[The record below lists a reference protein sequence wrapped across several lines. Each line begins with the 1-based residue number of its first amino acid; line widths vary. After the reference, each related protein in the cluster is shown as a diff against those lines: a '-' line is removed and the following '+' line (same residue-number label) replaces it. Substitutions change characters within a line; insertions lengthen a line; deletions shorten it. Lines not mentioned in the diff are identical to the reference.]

1 MTLIMIPRFLKK
13 RFLRAST
20 VDNRHTSTPNKAT
33 DQINNEADVSNNIK
47 ASDGVNSNVD
57 IYADNNKLV
66 STSYTKAP
74 ISQLYRK
81 LSGRALGITVKPKLL
96 GELPKLSDDKSTL
109 TFYVLQD
116 YSRSNSILIDLQTQE
131 HKLPP
136 ALVGVRDS
144 AHNINENAA
153 IIFLNHPKATDDQ
166 LSPRLARLVAA
177 ILQYPDLNVSLVPIS
192 ILWGRAPEKED
203 SLFKLL
209 MTDNW
214 EYPSF
219 TKQLFNIGVMGRD
232 TFVQF
237 HTPQDLRTVI
247 YNNLNDGSEEPH
259 FDSNANHSFSE
270 RSQENDLNTDLALN
284 LAKTSKQLSATEEPT
299 TPTSEV
305 TSSSPQ
311 TSKPTFTQALIPV
324 ADANR
329 ELLRTLQYQLDIYL
343 DKQRASMLGPDLSD
357 RRNLVDKLI
366 YSPAIKHAIEKE
378 AKDTGVTEHQARDIA
393 RGYANEMVN
402 NYSYSIIRVFER
414 FLTWLWTQLYDG
426 VEVHHFERVRQLAT
440 DHEIVYVPCHR
451 SHVDYLLLSY
461 VIYKRGLSIPY
472 VAAGDNLDVPLLGP
486 LLRGAVA
493 FYIRRSFRGN
503 ELYTAVLREYM
514 HNLVSRNTP
523 IEYFIEGGRS
533 RSGRLLPP
541 KMGMLAMTVHSQLRK
556 TNKPVV
562 FIPTY
567 IGYERIM
574 EGGTYIGELK
584 GKPKESESFIGL
596 LKVTRKIERI
606 FGNVHLSFGTPLHLG
621 DFMQKFEVSADSLP
635 LDRTDTPL
643 DKKTN
648 AMVDNIGV
656 KIMQNINKAA
666 VVNPV
671 SLLSLV
677 LLSAPKAALD
687 EVICREQIALYQG
700 IARYLPYAEDTI
712 VTDMSPQAIIDY
724 GIKLK
729 LIERIPHILGDIIQV
744 AGKQEA
750 LLSYFRNNIL
760 HVFILLSFLA
770 ALVARNGRIQRSRLD
785 NIVSQLY
792 PFLQSELFLYYPAHG
807 LQDIL
812 NQKIDNLIEH
822 GLIIELEDGVLSAP
836 ATNSSRYQQLQV
848 LATPVEQ
855 SLERYFMTLAL
866 LAQQGSGNL
875 TESEVVDLCHLLG
888 QRLSVL
894 YADDIPDFFDRSL
907 FTSFV
912 NALIRLDYL
921 QKDEETGV
929 LTFDQRINNIAHHAK
944 YILTPD
950 MMQILQQ
957 VASLDEKE
965 ILHAITEISNK
976 KQRKFGRKR

>member
-1 MTLIMIPRFLKK
+1 MIPKFLKK
-13 RFLRAST
+13 RIFKAP
-20 VDNRHTSTPNKAT
+20 VAT
-33 DQINNEADVSNNIK
+33 DNTSVTAKSVTLATDDSPIATKTYSN
-47 ASDGVNSNVD
+47 
-57 IYADNNKLV
+57 
-66 STSYTKAP
+66 AP
-74 ISQLYRK
+74 LNQLYRK
-81 LSGRALGITVKPKLL
+81 LSGQVLGVAVKPKLL
-96 GELPKLSDDKSTL
+96 GELPEFDHDDQTL
-109 TFYVLQD
+109 RFYVLQD

-136 ALVGVRDS
+136 ALVGVHDS
-144 AHNINENAA
+144 AHNIKENAA
-153 IIFLNHPKATDDQ
+153 IIFLHHPHAKDTQ
-166 LSPRLARLVAA
+166 LSPRLSRLVSAV
-177 ILQYPDLNVSLVPIS
+177 LQHPELKVRLVPVS

-209 MTDNW
+209 TTDNW
-214 EYPSF
+214 QDPSI

-237 HTPQDLRTVI
+237 HPPQDLR
-247 YNNLNDGSEEPH
+247 
-259 FDSNANHSFSE
+259 
-270 RSQENDLNTDLALN
+270 
-284 LAKTSKQLSATEEPT
+284 
-299 TPTSEV
+299 
-305 TSSSPQ
+305 
-311 TSKPTFTQALIPV
+311 ALINNSLKSDDEESV
-324 ADANR
+324 ASESVTANLKEDVLKDIDSKNNDSKEKDSAIKNIDEAPNYAMVASADGNR
-329 ELLRTLQYQLDIYL
+329 ELVRSLQQQLTIYL

-366 YSPAIKHAIEKE
+366 YSPAIKHAIEAE
-378 AKDTGVTEHQARDIA
+378 ALETGTSNREARILA
-393 RGYANEMVN
+393 KSYANEMVN
-402 NYSYSIIRVFER
+402 DYSHSIVRGFYK

-426 VEVHHFERVRQLAT
+426 VEVHHFERVRELAA
-440 DHEIVYVPCHR
+440 DYELIYVPCHR

-472 VAAGDNLDVPLLGP
+472 VAAGDNLDVPVLGP

-503 ELYTAVLREYM
+503 ALYTAVLREYM
-514 HNLVSRNTP
+514 HTLITRHTP

-541 KMGMLAMTVHSQLRK
+541 KMGMLAMTVHSQLRQ

-584 GKPKESESFIGL
+584 GKPKESESLMGL
-596 LKVTRKIERI
+596 LKVGRKIERI
-606 FGNVHLSFGTPLHLG
+606 FGNVHLSFGTPLHLSE
-621 DFMQKFEVSADSLP
+621 FMQKFEVPANSLP
-635 LDRTDTPL
+635 ADRTDTLL
-643 DKKTN
+643 DDKAS

-656 KIMQNINKAA
+656 KVMQHINKAA
-666 VVNPV
+666 VVTPV

-687 EVICREQIALYQG
+687 EEICREQIALYQG
-700 IARYLPYAEDTI
+700 LAQQLPYSDDTVI
-712 VTDMSPQAIIDY
+712 TDMTPQQIIDY

-744 AGKQEA
+744 AGKQAA

-770 ALVARNGRIQRSRLD
+770 ALVARNGRIDRRRLSS
-785 NIVSQLY
+785 IAEQLY
-792 PFLQSELFLYYPAHG
+792 PFLQSELFLYYSAHG
-807 LQDIL
+807 LAETL
-812 NQKIDNLIEH
+812 NKKLDNLLAH
-822 GLIIELEDGVLSAP
+822 GLIVELDNGMLSIP
-836 ATNSSRYQQLQV
+836 ESNSRCYQQLQV

-875 TESEVVDLCHLLG
+875 TENEVVDLCHLLG

-894 YADDIPDFFDRSL
+894 YADDIPDFFDRAL
-907 FTSFV
+907 FTSFLG
-912 NALIRLDYL
+912 ALTRLDYL
-921 QKDEETGV
+921 QKEAETGI
-929 LTFDQRINNIAHHAK
+929 LTFDQRINDIAHHAK
-944 YILTPD
+944 YVLRPE

-957 VASLDEKE
+957 VASLNEEE
-965 ILHAITEISNK
+965 IAHAITEISNK

>member
-1 MTLIMIPRFLKK
+1 MIPRFLKK
-13 RFLRAST
+13 RLLRSQA
-20 VDNRHTSTPNKAT
+20 VDNHDSPTAHKDT
-33 DQINNEADVSNNIK
+33 DQTKPQADKN
-47 ASDGVNSNVD
+47 SDV
-57 IYADNNKLV
+57 YADNNRLV
-66 STSYTKAP
+66 NTSYSKAP
-74 ISQLYRK
+74 ISQIYRK
-81 LSGRALGITVKPKLL
+81 LSGQALSISVKPKLL
-96 GELPKLSDDKSTL
+96 GELPVLNDDEQIL

-116 YSRSNSILIDLQTQE
+116 YSRSNSILIDLQTGE

-136 ALVGVRDS
+136 ALVGVKDA
-144 AHNINENAA
+144 AHNIDENAA
-153 IIFLNHPKATDDQ
+153 IIFLHHPKASDEQ

-177 ILQYPDLNVSLVPIS
+177 TLQNPELKIRLIPVS

-214 EYPSF
+214 EDPSF

-237 HTPQDLRTVI
+237 HAAQDLRTII
-247 YNNLNDGSEEPH
+247 YRSLNEGLDESASAATSNNSSIVNT
-259 FDSNANHSFSE
+259 
-270 RSQENDLNTDLALN
+270 NDLADSPIKQAMENTDLATN
-284 LAKTSKQLSATEEPT
+284 LAKTSKQLSEDKGSAPQS
-299 TPTSEV
+299 PTSSASLSVSES
-305 TSSSPQ
+305 TTDSS
-311 TSKPTFTQALIPV
+311 QALIPV

-329 ELLRTLQYQLDIYL
+329 ELLRSLQYQLDVYL

-378 AKDTGVTEHQARDIA
+378 ATETGVTEHQARDIA

-402 NYSYSIIRVFER
+402 NYSYPIIRVFER

-426 VEVHHFERVRQLAT
+426 VEVHHFERVRALAT
-440 DHEIVYVPCHR
+440 DHEIIYVPCHR
-451 SHVDYLLLSY
+451 SHIDYMLLSY

-472 VAAGDNLDVPLLGP
+472 VAAGDNLDVPVLGS

-503 ELYTAVLREYM
+503 ALYTAVLREYM
-514 HNLVSRNTP
+514 HTLISRNTP

-541 KMGMLAMTVHSQLRK
+541 KMGMLAMTVHSQLRR

-584 GKPKESESFIGL
+584 GKPKESESLIGL
-596 LKVTRKIERI
+596 LKVSRKIERI
-606 FGNVHLSFGTPLHLG
+606 FGNVHLSFGTPLHLS
-621 DFMQKFEVSADSLP
+621 DFLVKFDVEADSLP
-635 LDRTDTPL
+635 ADRTDTPF
-643 DKKTN
+643 DKKAN

-656 KIMQNINKAA
+656 KIMQHINKAA

-700 IARYLPYAEDTI
+700 IARHLPYADDTI

-744 AGKQEA
+744 AGKQAA

-770 ALVARNGRIQRSRLD
+770 ALVARNGRIKRSRLD

-807 LQDIL
+807 LQAVLD
-812 NQKIDNLIEH
+812 QKIDNLIEH
-822 GLIIELEDGVLSAP
+822 GLIVELEDDFLSAP
-836 ATNSSRYQQLQV
+836 AANSSRYQQLQV

-912 NALIRLDYL
+912 NALIRLNYL

-965 ILHAITEISNK
+965 IAHAITEISNK

>member
-1 MTLIMIPRFLKK
+1 MIPKFLKK
-13 RFLRAST
+13 RIFKAP
-20 VDNRHTSTPNKAT
+20 VAT
-33 DQINNEADVSNNIK
+33 DNTSVTAKSVTLATDDSPIATKTYSN
-47 ASDGVNSNVD
+47 
-57 IYADNNKLV
+57 
-66 STSYTKAP
+66 AP
-74 ISQLYRK
+74 LNQLYRK
-81 LSGRALGITVKPKLL
+81 LSGQVLGVAVKPKLL
-96 GELPKLSDDKSTL
+96 GELPEFDHDDQTL
-109 TFYVLQD
+109 RFYVLQD

-136 ALVGVRDS
+136 ALVGVHDS
-144 AHNINENAA
+144 AHNIKENAA
-153 IIFLNHPKATDDQ
+153 IIFLHHPHAKDTQ
-166 LSPRLARLVAA
+166 LSPRLSRLVSAV
-177 ILQYPDLNVSLVPIS
+177 LQHPELKVRLVPVS

-209 MTDNW
+209 TTDNW
-214 EYPSF
+214 QDPSI

-237 HTPQDLRTVI
+237 HPPQDLR
-247 YNNLNDGSEEPH
+247 
-259 FDSNANHSFSE
+259 
-270 RSQENDLNTDLALN
+270 
-284 LAKTSKQLSATEEPT
+284 
-299 TPTSEV
+299 
-305 TSSSPQ
+305 
-311 TSKPTFTQALIPV
+311 ALINNSLKSDDEESLASESVTANLKEDVLKDIDSKNNDSKEKDSAIKNIDEAPNYAMV
-324 ADANR
+324 ASADGNR
-329 ELLRTLQYQLDIYL
+329 ELVRSLQQQLTIYL

-366 YSPAIKHAIEKE
+366 YSPAIKHAIEAE
-378 AKDTGVTEHQARDIA
+378 ALETGTSNREARILA
-393 RGYANEMVN
+393 KSYANEMVN
-402 NYSYSIIRVFER
+402 DYSHSIVRGFYK

-426 VEVHHFERVRQLAT
+426 VEVHHFERVRELAA
-440 DHEIVYVPCHR
+440 DYELIYVPCHR

-472 VAAGDNLDVPLLGP
+472 VAAGDNLDVPVLGP

-503 ELYTAVLREYM
+503 ALYTAVLREYM
-514 HNLVSRNTP
+514 HTLITRHTP

-541 KMGMLAMTVHSQLRK
+541 KMGMLAMTVHSQLRQ

-584 GKPKESESFIGL
+584 GKPKESESLMGL
-596 LKVTRKIERI
+596 LKVGRKIERI
-606 FGNVHLSFGTPLHLG
+606 FGNVHLSFGTPLHLSE
-621 DFMQKFEVSADSLP
+621 FMQKFEVPANSLP
-635 LDRTDTPL
+635 ADRTDTLL
-643 DKKTN
+643 DDKAS

-656 KIMQNINKAA
+656 KVMQHINKAA
-666 VVNPV
+666 VVTPV

-687 EVICREQIALYQG
+687 EEICREQIALYQG
-700 IARYLPYAEDTI
+700 LAQQLPYSDDTVI
-712 VTDMSPQAIIDY
+712 TDMTPQQIIDY

-744 AGKQEA
+744 AGKQAA

-770 ALVARNGRIQRSRLD
+770 ALVARNGRIDRRRLSS
-785 NIVSQLY
+785 IAEQLY

-807 LQDIL
+807 LAETL
-812 NQKIDNLIEH
+812 NKKLDNLLAH
-822 GLIIELEDGVLSAP
+822 GLIVELDNGMLSIP
-836 ATNSSRYQQLQV
+836 ESNSRCYQQLQV

-875 TESEVVDLCHLLG
+875 TENEVVDLCHLLG

-894 YADDIPDFFDRSL
+894 YADDIPDFFDRAL
-907 FTSFV
+907 FTSFLG
-912 NALIRLDYL
+912 ALTRLDYL
-921 QKDEETGV
+921 QKEAETGI
-929 LTFDQRINNIAHHAK
+929 LTFDQRINDIAHHAK
-944 YILTPD
+944 YVLRPE

-957 VASLDEKE
+957 VASLNEEE
-965 ILHAITEISNK
+965 IAHAITEISNK

>member
-1 MTLIMIPRFLKK
+1 MIPKLIKNKWLKQHQSP
-13 RFLRAST
+13 ASSANDAPT
-20 VDNRHTSTPNKAT
+20 
-33 DQINNEADVSNNIK
+33 
-47 ASDGVNSNVD
+47 
-57 IYADNNKLV
+57 
-66 STSYTKAP
+66 TKAYSNAP
-74 ISQLYRK
+74 INQLYRK
-81 LSGRALGITVKPKLL
+81 LSGQTLNVAVKPKLL
-96 GELPKLSDDKSTL
+96 GELPAFDRDDKTL

-116 YSRSNSILIDLQTQE
+116 YSRSNSILIDLQTSN

-136 ALVGVRDS
+136 ALAQVKDRV
-144 AHNINENAA
+144 HHINENAA
-153 IIFLNHPKATDDQ
+153 IIFLHHPTAKEGE
-166 LSPRLARLVAA
+166 LSPRLSRLVSAA
-177 ILQYPDLNVSLVPIS
+177 LQYPELQIRLVPVS

-209 MTDNW
+209 MSDNW
-214 EYPSF
+214 QDPSI

-237 HTPQDLRTVI
+237 HAPQDLRAMMHSHLYGDDTAAES
-247 YNNLNDGSEEPH
+247 YNTENTSTQDATLSNHNLI
-259 FDSNANHSFSE
+259 
-270 RSQENDLNTDLALN
+270 
-284 LAKTSKQLSATEEPT
+284 T
-299 TPTSEV
+299 T
-305 TSSSPQ
+305 Q
-311 TSKPTFTQALIPV
+311 
-324 ADANR
+324 DANF
-329 ELLRTLQYQLDIYL
+329 ELVRKLQTKLNIYL

-357 RRNLVDKLI
+357 KRNLVDKLI
-366 YSPAIKHAIEKE
+366 YSPAIKHAIERE
-378 AKDTGVTEHQARDIA
+378 ATDTGISTREARSLA
-393 RGYANEMVN
+393 KGYANEMVN
-402 NYSYSIIRVFER
+402 DYSYPIIRVFER

-426 VEVHHFERVRQLAT
+426 VDVHHFERVRGLAT
-440 DHEIVYVPCHR
+440 DHEIIYVPCHR
-451 SHVDYLLLSY
+451 SHIDYMLLSY

-472 VAAGDNLDVPLLGP
+472 IAAGDNLNVPMLGP

-493 FYIRRSFRGN
+493 FFIRRSFRGN
-503 ELYTAVLREYM
+503 ALYTAVLREYL
-514 HNLVSRNTP
+514 HTLITRNTP

-541 KMGMLAMTVHSQLRK
+541 KMGMLAMTVHSQLRR

-584 GKPKESESFIGL
+584 GKPKESESLMGL
-596 LKVTRKIERI
+596 LKVSRKIERI
-606 FGNVHLSFGTPLHLG
+606 FGNVHLSFGTPLHLT
-621 DFMQKFEVSADSLP
+621 DFMDKFDVAADSLP
-635 LDRTDTPL
+635 TDRTDTPL
-643 DKKTN
+643 DAKAS
-648 AMVDNIGV
+648 AMVDNIGI

-666 VVNPV
+666 VINPV

-687 EVICREQIALYQG
+687 ENICREQIALYQN
-700 IARYLPYAEDTI
+700 IARAMPYADDTI
-712 VTDMSPQAIIDY
+712 VTDMSPQDIIDY
-724 GIKLK
+724 GITLK
-729 LIERIPHILGDIIQV
+729 LIERTPHILGDIIQV
-744 AGKQEA
+744 AGKQAA

-770 ALVARNGRIQRSRLD
+770 ALVARNGRIERDRLD
-785 NIVSQLY
+785 DIVTQLY

-807 LQDIL
+807 LKETL
-812 NQKIDNLIEH
+812 NQKIDNLIDH
-822 GLIIELEDGVLSAP
+822 GLIVELGDDVLSIPEA
-836 ATNSSRYQQLQV
+836 NSSRYQQLEV

-875 TESEVVDLCHLLG
+875 TAEEVVDLCHLLG

-921 QKDEETGV
+921 QLDPETGV
-929 LTFDQRINNIAHHAK
+929 LNFDERINNIAHRAK
-944 YILTPD
+944 YVLSPD

-957 VASLDEKE
+957 VASLNEDE
-965 ILHAITEISNK
+965 IAHAITEIGNK

>member
-1 MTLIMIPRFLKK
+1 MIPKFLKK
-13 RFLRAST
+13 RMTKTPAA
-20 VDNRHTSTPNKAT
+20 TSAGSMVTKPY
-33 DQINNEADVSNNIK
+33 SN
-47 ASDGVNSNVD
+47 
-57 IYADNNKLV
+57 
-66 STSYTKAP
+66 AP

-81 LSGRALGITVKPKLL
+81 ISGQILDVAVRPKLL
-96 GELPKLSDDKSTL
+96 GELPEFDTDDQTL

-116 YSRSNSILIDLQTQE
+116 YSRSNSVLIDLQTQE
-131 HKLPP
+131 NKLPP
-136 ALVGVRDS
+136 ALVGVKDS
-144 AHNINENAA
+144 SNDINENAA
-153 IIFLNHPKATDDQ
+153 IIFLHHPKAKEDQ
-166 LSPRLARLVAA
+166 VSPRLLRLVAA
-177 ILQYPDLNVSLVPIS
+177 TLQHPELQIRLVPVS

-209 MTDNW
+209 MADGW
-214 EYPSF
+214 EDPTI

-237 HTPQDLRTVI
+237 HAPQDLRRVI
-247 YNNLNDGSEEPH
+247 YESLNDNSDNSLDTHNNADNSEQTDSV
-259 FDSNANHSFSE
+259 FMSNALVPSE
-270 RSQENDLNTDLALN
+270 S
-284 LAKTSKQLSATEEPT
+284 
-299 TPTSEV
+299 
-305 TSSSPQ
+305 
-311 TSKPTFTQALIPV
+311 
-324 ADANR
+324 ANR
-329 ELLRTLQYQLDIYL
+329 ELVRTLQQQLNVYL

-366 YSPAIKHAIEKE
+366 YSPAIKHSIEAE
-378 AKDTGVTEHQARDIA
+378 ASATGTEIREARNVA
-393 RGYANEMVN
+393 KGYANEMVN
-402 NYSYSIIRVFER
+402 DYSYPIIRIFDR

-440 DHEIVYVPCHR
+440 DHEIIYVPCHR

-472 VAAGDNLDVPLLGP
+472 VAAGDNLDVPVLGSF
-486 LLRGAVA
+486 LRGAVA
-493 FYIRRSFRGN
+493 FFIRRSFRGN
-503 ELYTAVLREYM
+503 GLYTAVLREYM
-514 HNLVSRNTP
+514 HTLITRDTP

-541 KMGMLAMTVHSQLRK
+541 KMGMLAMTVHSQLRQ

-584 GKPKESESFIGL
+584 GKPKESESLLGL

-606 FGNVHLSFGTPLHLG
+606 FGNVHLSFGTPLHLS
-621 DFMQKFEVSADSLP
+621 DFMDKYDVPANSLP
-635 LDRTDTPL
+635 IDRTDTPL
-643 DKKTN
+643 DEN
-648 AMVDNIGV
+648 ASAMVDNIGI

-687 EVICREQIALYQG
+687 EDICREQIALYQD
-700 IARYLPYAEDTI
+700 IARQLPYSEDTV
-712 VTDMSPQAIIDY
+712 VTDMSPQHIIDY

-729 LIERIPHILGDIIQV
+729 LIERTPHILGDIIQV
-744 AGKQEA
+744 ADKQAA

-770 ALVARNGRIQRSRLD
+770 ALVARNGRIKRSRLD
-785 NIVSQLY
+785 DIVAQLY
-792 PFLQSELFLYYPAHG
+792 PFLQSELFLHYPAHG
-807 LQDIL
+807 LMDTL
-812 NQKIDNLIEH
+812 NQKIDNLISH
-822 GLIIELEDGVLSAP
+822 GLIVELGDVMLSVPEA
-836 ATNSSRYQQLQV
+836 NSSRYQQLEV

-875 TESEVVDLCHLLG
+875 TAEEVVDLCHLLG

-921 QKDEETGV
+921 QTDEETGV
-929 LTFDQRINNIAHHAK
+929 LIFDERINNIAHHAK
-944 YILTPD
+944 YVLSPD
-950 MMQILQQ
+950 MMQILEQ
-957 VASLDEKE
+957 VASLDEEE
-965 ILHAITEISNK
+965 IAHAITEISNK

>member
-1 MTLIMIPRFLKK
+1 MIPSFLKNKFLKK
-13 RFLRAST
+13 RIFKAP
-20 VDNRHTSTPNKAT
+20 VAT
-33 DQINNEADVSNNIK
+33 DSTAETATDSAAIK
-47 ASDGVNSNVD
+47 P
-57 IYADNNKLV
+57 YAN
-66 STSYTKAP
+66 AP
-74 ISQLYRK
+74 INQLYRK
-81 LSGRALGITVKPKLL
+81 LSGQLLDVAVKPKLL
-96 GELPKLSDDKSTL
+96 GELPEFDNDDQTIR
-109 TFYVLQD
+109 FYVLQD

-136 ALVGVRDS
+136 ALVGVYDA
-144 AHNINENAA
+144 AHDIKENAA
-153 IIFLNHPKATDDQ
+153 IIFLNHPHAKDSQ
-166 LSPRLARLVAA
+166 LSPRLSRLVSAV
-177 ILQYPDLNVSLVPIS
+177 LQNPELKVHLVPVS

-209 MTDNW
+209 TADNW
-214 EYPSF
+214 QDPSI

-237 HTPQDLRTVI
+237 HPPQDLRTLINSHLSGDVEGPAI
-247 YNNLNDGSEEPH
+247 
-259 FDSNANHSFSE
+259 FDSVASDT
-270 RSQENDLNTDLALN
+270 QKTAPTNTHPDSSVQADELPSYAL
-284 LAKTSKQLSATEEPT
+284 
-299 TPTSEV
+299 
-305 TSSSPQ
+305 
-311 TSKPTFTQALIPV
+311 V
-324 ADANR
+324 AAADSNR
-329 ELLRTLQYQLDIYL
+329 ELVRALQQQLSTYL

-357 RRNLVDKLI
+357 RRNLVDKLV
-366 YSPAIKHAIEKE
+366 YSPAIKHAIEME
-378 AKDTGVTEHQARDIA
+378 AAETGTSVREARSQA

-402 NYSYSIIRVFER
+402 DYSHSIIRGFYK

-426 VEVHHFERVRQLAT
+426 VEVHHFERVRDLAT
-440 DHEIVYVPCHR
+440 DYELIYVPCHR

-472 VAAGDNLDVPLLGP
+472 VAAGDNLDVPVLGP

-503 ELYTAVLREYM
+503 ALYTAVLREYM
-514 HNLVSRNTP
+514 HTLITRNTP

-541 KMGMLAMTVHSQLRK
+541 KMGMLAMTVHSQLRQ

-584 GKPKESESFIGL
+584 GKPKESESLIGL
-596 LKVTRKIERI
+596 LKVGRKIERI
-606 FGNVHLSFGTPLHLG
+606 FGNVHLSFGTPLHLTE
-621 DFMQKFEVSADSLP
+621 FMKKFDVPASSLP
-635 LDRTDTPL
+635 SDRTDSPL
-643 DKKTN
+643 DEKTS

-656 KIMQNINKAA
+656 KIMQHINKAA
-666 VVNPV
+666 VVTPV

-687 EVICREQIALYQG
+687 ENSCREQIALYQG
-700 IARYLPYAEDTI
+700 LAQQLAYSDDTVI
-712 VTDMSPQAIIDY
+712 TDMTPQQIIDY

-729 LIERIPHILGDIIQV
+729 LIERTPHILGDIIQV
-744 AGKQEA
+744 AGKQAA

-760 HVFILLSFLA
+760 HVFILLSFLS
-770 ALVARNGRIQRSRLD
+770 ALVARNGRIKRSRLD
-785 NIVSQLY
+785 SIAEQLY

-807 LQDIL
+807 LAETL
-812 NQKIDNLIEH
+812 NKKVDSLLSH
-822 GLIIELEDGVLSAP
+822 GLIVDLGDDVLSVP
-836 ATNSSRYQQLQV
+836 ESNSKSYQQLQA
-848 LATPVEQ
+848 LATPVGQ

-875 TESEVVDLCHLLG
+875 TENEVVDLCHLLG

-894 YADDIPDFFDRSL
+894 YADDIPDFFDRAL
-907 FTSFV
+907 FTSFIG
-912 NALIRLDYL
+912 ALTRLDYL
-921 QKDEETGV
+921 QKDEAGV
-929 LTFDQRINNIAHHAK
+929 LTFDHRINDIAHHAK
-944 YILTPD
+944 YVLTPD

-957 VASLDEKE
+957 VASLDEDE
-965 ILHAITEISNK
+965 ITHAITEISNK

>member
-1 MTLIMIPRFLKK
+1 MIPSFLKNKFLKK
-13 RFLRAST
+13 RIFKAPVTADSQ
-20 VDNRHTSTPNKAT
+20 SAT
-33 DQINNEADVSNNIK
+33 DNDAITDGEPVVTKPYSN
-47 ASDGVNSNVD
+47 
-57 IYADNNKLV
+57 
-66 STSYTKAP
+66 AP
-74 ISQLYRK
+74 INQLYRK
-81 LSGRALGITVKPKLL
+81 VSGQLLDVAVKPKLL
-96 GELPKLSDDKSTL
+96 GELPEFDTDDQTL
-109 TFYVLQD
+109 RFYVLQD

-131 HKLPP
+131 HNLPP
-136 ALVGVRDS
+136 ALVGVNDV
-144 AHNINENAA
+144 AHNIKENAA
-153 IIFLNHPKATDDQ
+153 IIFLHHPHSKDSQ
-166 LSPRLARLVAA
+166 LSPRLSRLVSAV
-177 ILQYPDLNVSLVPIS
+177 LQHPELKVRLVPVS

-209 MTDNW
+209 TADNW
-214 EYPSF
+214 EDPSI

-237 HTPQDLRTVI
+237 HPPQDLRTLI
-247 YNNLNDGSEEPH
+247 NDNLQGHGEGPAV
-259 FDSNANHSFSE
+259 FDSTATDSTDSSHSTADSTNETTTVANY
-270 RSQENDLNTDLALN
+270 AL
-284 LAKTSKQLSATEEPT
+284 
-299 TPTSEV
+299 
-305 TSSSPQ
+305 
-311 TSKPTFTQALIPV
+311 V
-324 ADANR
+324 AAADGNR
-329 ELLRTLQYQLDIYL
+329 ELVRMLQQQLNIYL

-366 YSPAIKHAIEKE
+366 YSPAIKHAIEAE
-378 AKDTGVTEHQARDIA
+378 ATASGTNVRDARILA
-393 RGYANEMVN
+393 KGYANEMVN
-402 NYSYSIIRVFER
+402 DYSHSIIRGFYK

-426 VEVHHFERVRQLAT
+426 VEVHHFERVRELAT
-440 DHEIVYVPCHR
+440 DYELVYVPCHR

-472 VAAGDNLDVPLLGP
+472 VAAGDNLDVPILGP

-503 ELYTAVLREYM
+503 ALYTAVLREYM
-514 HNLVSRNTP
+514 HTLITRNTP

-541 KMGMLAMTVHSQLRK
+541 KMGMLAMTVHSQLRQ

-574 EGGTYIGELK
+574 EGGTYVGELK
-584 GKPKESESFIGL
+584 GKPKESESLIGL
-596 LKVTRKIERI
+596 LKVGRKIERI
-606 FGNVHLSFGTPLHLG
+606 FGNVHLSFGTPLHLS
-621 DFMQKFEVSADSLP
+621 DFMQKFDVPANSLP
-635 LDRTDTPL
+635 SDRTDTPL
-643 DKKTN
+643 DEKTG

-656 KIMQNINKAA
+656 KVMQHINKAA
-666 VVNPV
+666 VVTPV

-687 EVICREQIALYQG
+687 EEICREQIALYQG
-700 IARYLPYAEDTI
+700 LAQQLPYSDDTV
-712 VTDMSPQAIIDY
+712 VTDMSPQQIIDY
-724 GIKLK
+724 GVKLK

-744 AGKQEA
+744 AGKQAA

-770 ALVARNGRIQRSRLD
+770 ALVARNGRIERSRL
-785 NIVSQLY
+785 NSIAEQLY

-807 LQDIL
+807 LAETL
-812 NQKIDNLIEH
+812 NKKVDNLLSH
-822 GLIIELEDGVLSAP
+822 GLIVELGDGVLSVP
-836 ATNSSRYQQLQV
+836 ESNSKCYQQLQV

-875 TESEVVDLCHLLG
+875 TENEVVDLCHLLG

-894 YADDIPDFFDRSL
+894 YADDIPDFFDRAL
-907 FTSFV
+907 FTSFIS
-912 NALIRLDYL
+912 ALTRLDYL
-921 QKDEETGV
+921 QKDDETGV
-929 LTFDQRINNIAHHAK
+929 LTFDQRINDIAHHAK
-944 YILTPD
+944 YVLSPD

-957 VASLDEKE
+957 VASLDEEE
-965 ILHAITEISNK
+965 ITHAITEISNK